1 MDQPLSSSQQ
11 SHSCWYEYGGI
22 KEVKPDKQWQC
33 WLLARPST
41 NRQPCNNIKLNM
53 SDSRLDTRYH
63 LTGPLKHNS
72 CTNNKIKLK
81 QKSMYHVPFCLL
93 SRMVQ
98 YMDGS
103 AKMSKRNYSTLFLI
117 NNIHT

>member
-11 SHSCWYEYGGI
+11 RHSCWYEYGGI
-22 KEVKPDKQWQC
+22 KEVKPDKQCQC

-72 CTNNKIKLK
+72 CTNNKIKQK
-81 QKSMYHVPFCLL
+81 QKSMYHSAYLAEW
-93 SRMVQ
+93 

-103 AKMSKRNYSTLFLI
+103 AKMSIRNFSL
-117 NNIHT
+117 